1 MILDEV
7 AAEMNR
13 IVTLFRKHS
22 RRFSGKISIAAH
34 SLGGVICFDLLANQ
48 ESVRLHPLAWKKKG
62 LETGREH
69 RCSIDSGGHGTSLAP

>member
-1 MILDEV
+1 LQVILDEV

-48 ESVRLHPLAWKKKG
+48 ESVRLHPIAWKRKIALHY
-62 LETGREH
+62 LETKS
-69 RCSIDSGGHGTSLAP
+69 CTQSIAAA